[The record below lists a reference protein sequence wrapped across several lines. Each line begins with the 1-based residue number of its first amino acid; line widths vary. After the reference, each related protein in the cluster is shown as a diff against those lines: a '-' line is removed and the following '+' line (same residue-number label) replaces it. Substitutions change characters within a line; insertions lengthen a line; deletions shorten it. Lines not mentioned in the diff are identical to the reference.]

1 ENERTRRANEL
12 VAERDDL
19 SAAAGVRLGILP
31 RELAHDAGHLTRRG
45 VDGRAVAQSRDDVQP
60 MVAALFARARA
71 AVDRQPEL
79 GLAFARELKGF
90 RQHANDRRRTPIEGD
105 RAADDGGVESE
116 APLPE
121 AVRDDDD
128 LRRVRGVLA

>member
-1 ENERTRRANEL
+1 
-12 VAERDDL
+12 
-19 SAAAGVRLGILP
+19 
-31 RELAHDAGHLTRRG
+31 
-45 VDGRAVAQSRDDVQP
+45 DDVQP
-60 MVAALFARARA
+60 MVAALFARACT

-105 RAADDGGVESE
+105 RAADDGGVEGE

-128 LRRVRGVLA
+128 LRRVRGVLAGREGAPEDSMDTEHVEEVRRRARR